1 MPNYLFIDFGST
13 NTKLTAVDTDKCEII
28 GTSKSFTTVDSDIR
42 VGYNKALKEL
52 KEKIGEVEFTKT
64 IACSSAAGGLKM
76 CAIGLVEELTV
87 EAAKR
92 ACFGAGGKV
101 DLVFSHF
108 ITKSEVQMIID
119 RKIDI
124 ILLAGGI
131 DGGNSECVLFN
142 AKMLGEANIKIPVVY
157 AGNKSCQDEIKEIFD
172 KYQINGYICDNVMP
186 KLNMLNTDSAKEVIR
201 KIFLTNIIE
210 AKGIKKVEDEV
221 DGVVLPTPYAVL
233 KASELLSK
241 GYLDELGLDDI
252 VLFDIGGATTDVYSM
267 SNGNPRRVDVVLRGL
282 EEPYAKRTVEGDLG
296 MRYSA
301 IGVASSLTKQEV
313 ARYLEKGI
321 DIIKEAELRNKNVEM
336 IAKTEAEEQIDREFG
351 KICVNNAFQRHVG
364 KMETVYSPMGTLF
377 YQTGK
382 DLTGVKYIIGTGG
395 IVINDKKPTEI
406 LKAACYDPSMPLELR
421 PKNPTY
427 LLDKSYILS
436 SMGLLSDIDP
446 LASLKIMKKYLV
458 EIEE

>member
-1 MPNYLFIDFGST
+1 MSKYLLIDFGST
-13 NTKLTAVDTDKCEII
+13 NTKLTAVDTDKLEII
-28 GTSKSFTTVDSDIR
+28 ATSKAFTTVASDIR
-42 VGYNKALKEL
+42 VGYNEALDRIKSQTGEI
-52 KEKIGEVEFTKT
+52 EFDKI

-92 ACFGAGGKV
+92 TCFGAGGKV

-108 ITKSEVQMIID
+108 INNSEVQKIID
-119 RKIDI
+119 KKIDI

-142 AKMLGEANIKIPVVY
+142 ARMLGKAGIKIPVVY

-172 KYQINGYICDNVMP
+172 EYQINGFICDNVMP
-186 KLNMLNTDSAKEVIR
+186 KLNELNTESAKDVIR
-201 KIFLTNIIE
+201 KIFLNNIIE

-241 GYLDELGLDDI
+241 GYLHEEGLGDI

-267 SNGNPRRVDVVLRGL
+267 SEGNPKRMDVVLKGL

-301 IGVASSLTKQEV
+301 IGVFSSLNRQEV
-313 ARYLEKGI
+313 ALFNERGI
-321 DIIKEAELRNKNVEM
+321 DIENEAIKRSNDVAM
-336 IAKTEAEEQIDREFG
+336 IAQNDEEEAIDREFG
-351 KICVNNAFQRHVG
+351 KICVNNAFSRHVG
-364 KMETVYSPMGTLF
+364 KMESVYSPMGTLF

-382 DLTGVKYIIGTGG
+382 DLSDVKYIIGTGG
-395 IVINDKKPTEI
+395 VVINDKKPVEI
-406 LKAACYDPSMPLELR
+406 LKEALYDNKKPLELR
-421 PKNPTY
+421 PKNAEFI
-427 LLDKSYILS
+427 LDKSYILS
-436 SMGLLSDIDP
+436 SMGLLSDIEP
-446 LASLKIMKKYLV
+446 LAALKIMKKYLV
-458 EIEE
+458 KIEE

>member
-1 MPNYLFIDFGST
+1 MPKYLFIDFGST

-28 GTSKSFTTVDSDIR
+28 GTAKSFTTVDSDIR
-42 VGYNKALKEL
+42 VGYNKAYKEL
-52 KEKIGEVEFTKT
+52 IDKIGETKFTKT

-142 AKMLGEANIKIPVVY
+142 AKMLGEAGIKIPVVY

-172 KYQINGYICDNVMP
+172 KYHINGYICDNVMP

-233 KASELLSK
+233 KASELLSR

-267 SNGNPRRVDVVLRGL
+267 STGNPRRVDVVLRGL

-301 IGVASSLTKQEV
+301 IGVAGSLTKQEV
-313 ARYLEKGI
+313 DRYLEKGI
-321 DIIKEAELRNKNVEM
+321 DIIKEAELRNKNVDM
-336 IAKTEAEEQIDREFG
+336 IAFSEQEEAIDREFG
-351 KICVNNAFQRHVG
+351 KICVNNAFARHVG

-395 IVINDKKPTEI
+395 IVIHDKKPTEI
-406 LKAACYDPSMPLELR
+406 LKAACYNPSMPLELR
-421 PKNPTY
+421 PKSPTF

-436 SMGLLSDIDP
+436 SMGLLSDIEP